1 MGFAKVIWCKELS
14 LTVAISSTFL
24 PLSCKGQKREQ
35 QKKNPFQRLKK
46 KKVLSAFYIADDLT
60 VSFLLRAE
68 KGWSANDS
76 GPNFYGFSP

>member
-1 MGFAKVIWCKELS
+1 MVQRTLS
-14 LTVAISSTFL
+14 HSSHIIYFSSL
-24 PLSCKGQKREQ
+24 ILQGPKKGTAE
-35 QKKNPFQRLKK
+35 KNPFQRLKE